1 MLLLVVASVLVV
13 VEPDSTGIRSLSRLP
28 WASFRT
34 IAAAGGC
41 GGGGAAAAAAALL
54 RFIHC
59 LPLAWGSFET
69 DTDSTSVIGTVVLAA
84 RANNKKKSI

>member
-41 GGGGAAAAAAALL
+41 GGGGAAAAALL